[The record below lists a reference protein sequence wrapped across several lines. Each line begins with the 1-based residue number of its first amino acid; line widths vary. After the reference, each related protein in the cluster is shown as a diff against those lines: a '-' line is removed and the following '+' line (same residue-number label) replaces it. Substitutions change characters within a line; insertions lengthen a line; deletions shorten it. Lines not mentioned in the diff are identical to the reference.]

1 MYKLKVTFTTTQG
14 DEVYKIKTDDLNEIQ
29 DAMKSAKYAIDS
41 AISSDGYVFIKK
53 DDDILSV
60 NTKYL
65 VSYRIEMTEKA
76 EEETDK

>member
-29 DAMKSAKYAIDS
+29 DAMKSAKYAIES
-41 AISSDGYVFIKK
+41 AIASDGYVFIKK